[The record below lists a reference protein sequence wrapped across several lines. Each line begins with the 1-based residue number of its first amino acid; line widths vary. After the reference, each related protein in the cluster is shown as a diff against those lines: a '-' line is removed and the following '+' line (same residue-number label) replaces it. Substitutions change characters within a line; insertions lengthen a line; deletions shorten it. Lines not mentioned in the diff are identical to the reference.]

1 VSAATA
7 RGTEPEAGGFLQRVT
22 RRLRAR
28 AALYKTELQ
37 LLAGLVALYLVF
49 VGFRPHTFPT
59 WDNANNMGRVGAIL
73 LVVAIGQAF
82 ALIVGGFDISV
93 AVNMGFVSVVIA
105 LVATEHG
112 GLALAIPVGLAVGA
126 LVGFVNG
133 FFIAALRVNAFVV
146 TLAMLTFLLGLGNEL
161 SNGGSVGGL
170 PDSYRYFG
178 AADWGPIPSSLGIAA
193 VVLVLAWVVLA
204 RSRLGLYIYSIGG
217 SRDTVRLAGAPVVRY
232 EILAYTICGLLAAV
246 GGLIVGSRTT
256 VGQTEVALGYELDS
270 IAAAV
275 IGGAAIGG
283 GVGRLSGVFLGVAL
297 LTVLQNGMDL
307 ANVGEYYQQ
316 MITGLVLIFAVFVSQ
331 VRAGSFRG
339 VTQMLRPS
347 NLRAALGRRR
357 FA

>member
-1 VSAATA
+1 VVARLAT
-7 RGTEPEAGGFLQRVT
+7 GAGGGKGSP
-22 RRLRAR
+22 LRG
-28 AALYKTELQ
+28 ALGRIGLYATELQ
-37 LLAGLVALYLVF
+37 LLLALAALYAIFTVA
-49 VGFRPHTFPT
+49 RPSTFAT
-59 WDNANNMGRVGAIL
+59 WTNADNMARVGAIL
-73 LVVAIGQAF
+73 LVIAVGQAF

-112 GLALAIPVGLAVGA
+112 GLGLAIPVGLAVGA
-126 LVGFVNG
+126 LIGLVNG

-146 TLAMLTFLLGLGNEL
+146 TLAMATFLLGLGNQL

-178 AADWGPIPSSLGIAA
+178 ADDWGPIPSSLAIAA
-193 VVLVLAWVVLA
+193 IVLALAWLVLA
-204 RSRLGLYIYSIGG
+204 RSRLGLYVYSIGG

-232 EILAYTICGLLAAV
+232 EIVAYMICGLLAGV
-246 GGLIVGSRTT
+246 GGMIVGSRTT
-256 VGQTEVALGYELDS
+256 VGQTEVALGYELES

-283 GVGRLSGVFLGVAL
+283 GVGRLSGVILGVAL

-307 ANVGEYYQQ
+307 ANVGEYYQR
-316 MITGLVLIFAVFVSQ
+316 MITGLVLIFAVFISQ
-331 VRAGSFRG
+331 LRAGSFRG
-339 VTQMLRPS
+339 VGRVLTRS
-347 NLRAALGRRR
+347 RLRALLARGR